1 MAGAVKKAVAKVT
14 KKKEVPV
21 ADKAFQQKGFNKP
34 EGFKGGSK

>member
-1 MAGAVKKAVAKVT
+1 MAGTLKKLVAKVT
-14 KKKEVPV
+14 KKEVPV